1 MMEVDKFMEQTQE
14 ICWFEH
20 PRMIE
25 KALCVCN
32 RVEMDA
38 QMKVWRKAH
47 RHGKIF
53 IHDYN
58 CKTSTQAPDGK
69 EWHFLVVQN
78 ADLEKSWNSPI
89 GLFLLGEYVSGT
101 IYAFKSKKNRDAVQ
115 KYVMKPK

>member
-1 MMEVDKFMEQTQE
+1 MMEVDKYMEQSAE

-25 KALCVCN
+25 KALCSCN

-47 RHGKIF
+47 RQGKIF

-58 CKTSTQAPDGK
+58 CKTAQGPDGK

-78 ADLEKSWNSPI
+78 ADLEQSWNSPI
-89 GLFLLGEYVSGT
+89 GLFLLNEFVSGT
-101 IYAFKSKKNRDAVQ
+101 MYVFKSKKNRDAVQ